1 MININL
7 KQLEAFVATAEFS
20 SFTKAAEIMYLT
32 QSTISSHISALENTL
47 GVRLIQRGARQRV
60 TLTEEGEQVYRE
72 ARDILER
79 CQALQDLKSHNPHSQ
94 LVIGASSVPGQ
105 CLMPEIMGEYLS
117 RCPDC
122 RYVQL
127 RGDSLRIH
135 QYLAQGKAKLGF
147 VGIATNPREYH
158 YHPVA
163 EDRLV
168 LITANKEPYQTLQK
182 RGVSGLELL
191 HMPMILREESS
202 GTRQEMERCLL
213 NMDIQPQKLNIIAQ
227 IDNPEAIRSSVSR
240 GLGVSVMSV
249 LAAREYLLSGRL
261 LAFELGD
268 QGAFRKIY
276 LTWRKD
282 AQMNA
287 AEQDFLEF
295 VQGRPMILASYD

>member
-1 MININL
+1 MLNINL

-32 QSTISSHISALENTL
+32 QSTVSSHISALEKNL

-60 TLTEEGEQVYRE
+60 SLTREGELVYRE
-72 ARDILER
+72 AKDILER
-79 CQALQDLKSHNPHSQ
+79 CQALQDLKSHNRQSQ

-105 CLMPEIMGEYLS
+105 CLMPEIMGEYLA

-122 RYVQL
+122 HYVQL
-127 RGDSLRIH
+127 RGDSIRIH
-135 QYLAQGKAKLGF
+135 QYLAQGKANLGF
-147 VGIATNPREYH
+147 VGIATNPREHH

-168 LITANKEPYQTLQK
+168 LITANTEPYRTLH
-182 RGVSGLELL
+182 RSGASGLELL
-191 HMPMILREESS
+191 NKPMILREQDS
-202 GTRQEMERCLL
+202 GTRQEMERHLMKMQVSPEAL
-213 NMDIQPQKLNIIAQ
+213 NVIAQ

-240 GLGVSVMSV
+240 GLGVSIMSV

-282 AQMNA
+282 ALLTS
-287 AEQDFLEF
+287 AEQEFLEF
-295 VQGRPMILASYD
+295 VQSRPLVVAE